1 MNVAYNAITK
11 DTPILLGSS
20 KEISDFIEA
29 LNIAGSKT
37 PILDKNSNSE
47 LFFYKVSFGNLKYL
61 IVNTD
66 FTKTLLGKNIPD
78 DILTAMFAMYSAQEY
93 DKITDHESLLLK
105 AMEYVLKN
113 EQFKAYSILKD
124 KYYSA
129 GYSKDLDKIFNID
142 EPGEIDD
149 QVFTVKEQVLKED
162 PDGVKLG
169 PGHYLSYSDKQAR
182 PFVFHK
188 KTLRCF
194 VGVPGGMHWWNSFKE
209 NYPGEEEEFPGIR
222 IEGNT
227 AFSGRFWVKSKV
239 ISFWQYP
246 KLSQL
251 RNILKKLQD
260 ESNKTLGIGINFND
274 DKWRIDV
281 PDDAHSKTGDYDNEQ
296 EFGTLFSLK
305 DVLSGKA
312 GKEHDIAW
320 FKLGQEVSQKNIDV
334 QHILS
339 PVLKKKQRQLD
350 PVTRRKLVDYFRSQD
365 QGELD
370 RDEKA
375 FYHLLK
381 VMS

>member
-20 KEISDFIEA
+20 KEINDFIEA

-66 FTKTLLGKNIPD
+66 FTKTLLGKDIPD

-129 GYSKDLDKIFNID
+129 GYSKDLDKIFDID

-162 PDGVKLG
+162 PDSVLYE
-169 PGHYLSYSDKQAR
+169 PGKRILYTSRDAR
-182 PFVFHK
+182 PFLFHK
-188 KTLRCF
+188 RTMKCF
-194 VGVPGGMHWWNSFKE
+194 VGDKGGMHWWHSFKE
-209 NYPGEEEEFPGIR
+209 NYPEEYEEFPGDR
-222 IEGNT
+222 KSPDVMF
-227 AFSGRFWVKSKV
+227 AGRFWQAHKI

-246 KLSQL
+246 KVSQL
-251 RNILKKLQD
+251 KSILKKIQD
-260 ESNKTLGIGINFND
+260 ESKRLGIGINFD
-274 DKWRIDV
+274 SGDWQIDV
-281 PDDAHSKTGDYDNEQ
+281 PNNAHIKTGSLEDYTNDEM
-296 EFGTLFSLK
+296 LFPLK

-312 GKEHDIAW
+312 SRESHFEW
-320 FKLGQEVSQKNIDV
+320 FKLGQEVAQKNIDV
-334 QHILS
+334 QHIIS

-370 RDEKA
+370 SDEKA
-375 FYHLLK
+375 FYHLLRT
-381 VMS
+381 MS